1 LIFIGLL
8 LTNVNFDSLSLA
20 RDNTIVGNVLII
32 AASFFWAVD
41 NNVSNMILKKGV
53 TITRIVQLKSL
64 IGVRFLWLYVY
75 VCLFL

>member
-8 LTNVNFDSLSLA
+8 ITNVNFDNLSLGS
-20 RDNTIVGNVLII
+20 DNTIVGNALII